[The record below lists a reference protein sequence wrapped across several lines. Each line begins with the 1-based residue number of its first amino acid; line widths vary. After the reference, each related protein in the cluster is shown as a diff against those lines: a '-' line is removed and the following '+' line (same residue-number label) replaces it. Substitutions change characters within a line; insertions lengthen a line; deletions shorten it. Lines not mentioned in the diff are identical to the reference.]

1 MTPATLSGLDLLA
14 TAVVLVD
21 QELAVRYMNPAA

>member
-1 MTPATLSGLDLLA
+1 MTPAALSGLDLLA

-21 QELAVRYMNPAA
+21 AGHAVRYLN